1 MKDHPPYLPPPHERP
16 RPDGVR
22 PRHDRQ
28 ARFAPV
34 GAAGQARLYEA
45 KVLIVGLGATGGAIA
60 GSLARAGVA
69 LTLVDRDHV
78 ERHNLQRQSLF
89 CDADVSA
96 GLPKAEA
103 ARRHLSAVDPGLPIR
118 AEVADLHAGNVMRL
132 ARGHDLII
140 DGSDNFAVRY
150 ILNDAALQ
158 LGIPWIYCAAV
169 GAHGA
174 VMPITAGGKPCLRC
188 LHPDPPPPGSHET
201 CDTAGVLQPAV
212 AIVAGIAAM
221 EAIKLLLGQPIESPG
236 LRYIEAWDLGFQ
248 IFAVPARE
256 GCAGC
261 DLRRLPALAADAT
274 GDAIASLLCGRD
286 AVHVRPPEVILD
298 LGRLAERLR
307 GAAAIEMQN
316 AFILRFVVDDLE
328 TTVFADGRAII
339 KGSDDPA
346 RARGHYARWIGL

>member
-1 MKDHPPYLPPPHERP
+1 
-16 RPDGVR
+16 
-22 PRHDRQ
+22 
-28 ARFAPV
+28 V
-34 GAAGQARLYEA
+34 GAAGQARLYDA
-45 KVLIVGLGATGGAIA
+45 KVLVVGLGATGGAIA

-89 CDADVSA
+89 CDADVDA

-103 ARRHLSAVDPGLPIR
+103 ARRHLSAVDPALSIR
-118 AEVADLHAGNVMRL
+118 AEVADLHAGNVLRL

-140 DGSDNFAVRY
+140 DGTDNFAARY
-150 ILNDAALQ
+150 IINDAALT
-158 LGIPWIYCAAV
+158 LGIPWVYCAAV

-174 VMPITAGGKPCLRC
+174 VMPIAASGKPCLRC

-201 CDTAGVLQPAV
+201 CDTSGVLQPAV
-212 AIVAGIAAM
+212 AVIAGLAAM
-221 EAIKLLLGQPIESPG
+221 EAIKILLGQAIESPG
-236 LRYIEAWDLGFQ
+236 LRYVEVWDLGLQ
-248 IFAVPARE
+248 IFAVPARP

-261 DLRRLPALAADAT
+261 DRREMPALAVDAT

-286 AVHVRPPEVILD
+286 AVHVRPAETELD
-298 LGRLAERLR
+298 LALLARRLR
-307 GAAAIEMQN
+307 GAAEIELQN
-316 AFILRFVVDDLE
+316 PYILRFVVDGLE
-328 TTVFADGRAII
+328 TTVFADGRAIV